1 MDFLLPVL
9 LIAFMG
15 FILYNS
21 SRQRKRQAA
30 LIESASVVGT
40 EVMLG
45 SGIYGTITAVE
56 GDRVTL
62 KSGSSTLVVAKGA
75 IMRTVNAAE
84 PAAAEPTATATP
96 VKPAAK
102 KAPAKPAVKKAPA
115 KPAVK
120 KSEK

>member
-62 KSGSSTLVVAKGA
+62 KSGNSTLVVAKGA
-75 IMRTVNAAE
+75 IMRTVNVAE
-84 PAAAEPTATATP
+84 PAVAEPAEAAP
-96 VKPAAK
+96 AVKPAVK
-102 KAPAKPAVKKAPA
+102 RAPAKSAVKKAPA

>member
-30 LIESASVVGT
+30 LIETASVVGT

-45 SGIYGTITAVE
+45 SGIYGTITAVD
-56 GDRVTL
+56 GDRVTI
-62 KSGSSTLVVAKGA
+62 KSGTSTLVVAKGA
-75 IMRTVNAAE
+75 IMRTVSTPTAATSK
-84 PAAAEPTATATP
+84 PAAA
-96 VKPAAK
+96 KPAAVRAVAK
-102 KAPAKPAVKKAPA
+102 KAPAKPT
-115 KPAVK
+115 VK
-120 KSEK
+120 KSDK

>member
-1 MDFLLPVL
+1 MEFLLPVL

-30 LIESASVVGT
+30 LIETASVVGT

-45 SGIYGTITAVE
+45 SGIYGTITAVD

-62 KSGSSTLVVAKGA
+62 KSGTSTLVVAKGA
-75 IMRTVNAAE
+75 IMRTVTVS
-84 PAAAEPTATATP
+84 AAAP
-96 VKPAAK
+96 VKPAVSQSAP
-102 KAPAKPAVKKAPA
+102 KAEQKKAPA

>member
-1 MDFLLPVL
+1 MDFLFPVL

-30 LIESASVVGT
+30 LIEAASVVGT

-62 KSGSSTLVVAKGA
+62 KSGSSTLIVAKGA
-75 IMRTVNAAE
+75 IMRTVNVAE
-84 PAAAEPTATATP
+84 PAVAELAATATP
-96 VKPAAK
+96 
-102 KAPAKPAVKKAPA
+102 AKPVAKKAPA

>member
-1 MDFLLPVL
+1 MESFLLPVL

-30 LIESASVVGT
+30 LIEAASVVGT

-45 SGIYGTITAVE
+45 SGIYGTITAVD

-62 KSGSSTLVVAKGA
+62 KSGTSTLVVAKGA
-75 IMRTVNAAE
+75 IMRTVSAIADLPVEGAPKAA
-84 PAAAEPTATATP
+84 PKT
-96 VKPAAK
+96 KPAQ
-102 KAPAKPAVKKAPA
+102 
-115 KPAVK
+115 PAVK

>member
-1 MDFLLPVL
+1 MESFLLPVL

-30 LIESASVVGT
+30 LIEAASVVGT

-45 SGIYGTITAVE
+45 SGIYGTITAVD

-62 KSGSSTLVVAKGA
+62 KSGTSTLVVAKGA
-75 IMRTVNAAE
+75 IMRIVSAIADLPVE
-84 PAAAEPTATATP
+84 PATKAAP
-96 VKPAAK
+96 K
-102 KAPAKPAVKKAPA
+102 KTPA

>member
-30 LIESASVVGT
+30 LIETASVVGT

-45 SGIYGTITAVE
+45 SGIYGTITAVD

-62 KSGSSTLVVAKGA
+62 KSGTSTLVVAKGA
-75 IMRTVNAAE
+75 IMRTVTV
-84 PAAAEPTATATP
+84 PAA
-96 VKPAAK
+96 
-102 KAPAKPAVKKAPA
+102 APAKPAVSKSAPMAEPKKAPA

>member
-30 LIESASVVGT
+30 LIEAAAVVGT

-45 SGIYGTITAVE
+45 SGIFGTITEVD

-75 IMRTVNAAE
+75 IMRTVNPVAQSDESHSANS
-84 PAAAEPTATATP
+84 AATP
-96 VKPAAK
+96 T
-102 KAPAKPAVKKAPA
+102 KKAPA

>member
-30 LIESASVVGT
+30 LIETASVVGT

-45 SGIYGTITAVE
+45 SGIYGTITAVD

-75 IMRTVNAAE
+75 IMRTVTV
-84 PAAAEPTATATP
+84 PAA
-96 VKPAAK
+96 
-102 KAPAKPAVKKAPA
+102 APAKPAVSKSAHEAEPKKTPA

>member
-1 MDFLLPVL
+1 MDFLLPIL

-21 SRQRKRQAA
+21 SRQRKRQAS
-30 LIESASVVGT
+30 LIEQASVVGT

-45 SGIYGTITAVE
+45 SGIYGTITAVD
-56 GDRVTL
+56 GDRITL

-75 IMRTVNAAE
+75 IMRTVNPIAASQTQTSAT
-84 PAAAEPTATATP
+84 AAAKPATKTP

-102 KAPAKPAVKKAPA
+102 KA
-115 KPAVK
+115 
-120 KSEK
+120 EK

>member
-1 MDFLLPVL
+1 MESFLLPVL

-30 LIESASVVGT
+30 LIEAASVVGT

-45 SGIYGTITAVE
+45 SGIYGIITAVE

-62 KSGSSTLVVAKGA
+62 KSGTSTLVVAKGA
-75 IMRTVNAAE
+75 IMRTVNAAVPVVAD
-84 PAAAEPTATATP
+84 PAATATAT
-96 VKPAAK
+96 
-102 KAPAKPAVKKAPA
+102 KPAVKKTPA

>member
-1 MDFLLPVL
+1 MESFLLPVL

-30 LIESASVVGT
+30 LIEAASVVGT

-45 SGIYGTITAVE
+45 SGIYGTITAVD

-62 KSGSSTLVVAKGA
+62 KSGPSTLVVAKGA
-75 IMRTVNAAE
+75 IMRTVSAIADLPVESATKAATKAATKKT
-84 PAAAEPTATATP
+84 PAQ
-96 VKPAAK
+96 
-102 KAPAKPAVKKAPA
+102 
-115 KPAVK
+115 PAVK

>member
-30 LIESASVVGT
+30 LIEAASVVGT

-45 SGIYGTITAVE
+45 SGIYGTITAID

-75 IMRTVNAAE
+75 IMRTVNVASAV
-84 PAAAEPTATATP
+84 PAASTYA
-96 VKPAAK
+96 KAAPKTVTK
-102 KAPAKPAVKKAPA
+102 KSPA

>member
-30 LIESASVVGT
+30 LIETASVVGT

-45 SGIYGTITAVE
+45 SGIYGTITAVD

-62 KSGSSTLVVAKGA
+62 KSGTSTLVVAKGA
-75 IMRTVNAAE
+75 IMRTVSASTAA
-84 PAAAEPTATATP
+84 PATP
-96 VKPAAK
+96 SASKVAAVKAVTK
-102 KAPAKPAVKKAPA
+102 KAPAKPAA
-115 KPAVK
+115 K

>member
-30 LIESASVVGT
+30 LIEAASVVGT
-40 EVMLG
+40 EVMLS
-45 SGIYGTITAVE
+45 SGIYGTITAID

-62 KSGSSTLVVAKGA
+62 KSGTSTLVVAKGA
-75 IMRTVNAAE
+75 IMRTVNVASAV
-84 PAAAEPTATATP
+84 PAASTDAI
-96 VKPAAK
+96 AAPKAVPK
-102 KAPAKPAVKKAPA
+102 KTPA

>member
-21 SRQRKRQAA
+21 SRQRKREAA
-30 LIESASVVGT
+30 LIEAASVVGT

-45 SGIYGTITAVE
+45 SGIYGIITAVE

-62 KSGSSTLVVAKGA
+62 KSGTSTLVVAKGA
-75 IMRTVNAAE
+75 IMRTVNASTVVEAE
-84 PAAAEPTATATP
+84 LASPSSAP
-96 VKPAAK
+96 KPAAK
-102 KAPAKPAVKKAPA
+102 KAPAKPAVKK
-115 KPAVK
+115 
-120 KSEK
+120 SEK

>member
-45 SGIYGTITAVE
+45 SGIYGTITAVD

-62 KSGSSTLVVAKGA
+62 KSGNSTLVVAKGA
-75 IMRTVNAAE
+75 IMRTVNASAVVAAE
-84 PAAAEPTATATP
+84 PATPTSP
-96 VKPAAK
+96 P
-102 KAPAKPAVKKAPA
+102 KPAVKKAPA

>member
-30 LIESASVVGT
+30 LIETASVVGT

-45 SGIYGTITAVE
+45 SGIYGTITAVD

-75 IMRTVNAAE
+75 IMRTVTL
-84 PAAAEPTATATP
+84 PAAEPT
-96 VKPAAK
+96 KAAVSKSAPKAEPK
-102 KAPAKPAVKKAPA
+102 KTPA

>member
-30 LIESASVVGT
+30 LIEAASVVGT

-45 SGIYGTITAVE
+45 SGIYGTITAID

-62 KSGSSTLVVAKGA
+62 KSGTSTLLVAKGA
-75 IMRTVNAAE
+75 IMRTVNAASAV
-84 PAAAEPTATATP
+84 PAASTDA
-96 VKPAAK
+96 KAAPK
-102 KAPAKPAVKKAPA
+102 TVAKRTPA

>member
-30 LIESASVVGT
+30 LIEAASVVGT

-45 SGIYGTITAVE
+45 SGIYGTITAVD

-62 KSGSSTLVVAKGA
+62 KSGTTSLIVAKGA
-75 IMRTVNAAE
+75 IMRTVNAAPVE
-84 PAAAEPTATATP
+84 QSSPAP
-96 VKPAAK
+96 VKAAPKTPAK
-102 KAPAKPAVKKAPA
+102 KAPAKPAA
-115 KPAVK
+115 K

>member
-30 LIESASVVGT
+30 LIETASVVGT

-45 SGIYGTITAVE
+45 SGIYGTITAVDA
-56 GDRVTL
+56 DRVTL
-62 KSGSSTLVVAKGA
+62 KSGTSTLVVAKGA
-75 IMRTVNAAE
+75 IMRTVS
-84 PAAAEPTATATP
+84 PAAAEPKATVEPKSAPKT
-96 VKPAAK
+96 AAK
-102 KAPAKPAVKKAPA
+102 KTPA

>member
-30 LIESASVVGT
+30 LIETASVVGT

-45 SGIYGTITAVE
+45 SGIFGTITAVD

-75 IMRTVNAAE
+75 IMRTVTV
-84 PAAAEPTATATP
+84 PAA
-96 VKPAAK
+96 
-102 KAPAKPAVKKAPA
+102 APAKPAVSKSAPKAEPKKTPA

>member
-1 MDFLLPVL
+1 MESFLLPVL

-30 LIESASVVGT
+30 LIEAASVVGT

-45 SGIYGTITAVE
+45 SGIYGTITAVD

-62 KSGSSTLVVAKGA
+62 KSGTSTIVVAKGA
-75 IMRTVNAAE
+75 IMRTVSAIADLPVEAA
-84 PAAAEPTATATP
+84 PKAAPKT
-96 VKPAAK
+96 KPAQ
-102 KAPAKPAVKKAPA
+102 
-115 KPAVK
+115 PAVK

>member
-1 MDFLLPVL
+1 MESFLLPVL

-30 LIESASVVGT
+30 LIEAASVVGT

-45 SGIYGTITAVE
+45 SGIYGTITAID

-62 KSGSSTLVVAKGA
+62 KSGTSTLVVAKGA
-75 IMRTVNAAE
+75 IMRTVNVASVVPADSSDTKAA
-84 PAAAEPTATATP
+84 TM
-96 VKPAAK
+96 
-102 KAPAKPAVKKAPA
+102 AVAKKAPA

>member
-30 LIESASVVGT
+30 LIEAASVVGT

-75 IMRTVNAAE
+75 IMRTVNVAEPAAE
-84 PAAAEPTATATP
+84 PAATATP
-96 VKPAAK
+96 VKPVAK
-102 KAPAKPAVKKAPA
+102 KAPAKPTAKKAPA

>member
-15 FILYNS
+15 FIIYNS

-30 LIESASVVGT
+30 LIEIASVVGT

-45 SGIYGTITAVE
+45 SGIYGTITAVN

-75 IMRTVNAAE
+75 IMRTVTA
-84 PAAAEPTATATP
+84 PAA
-96 VKPAAK
+96 
-102 KAPAKPAVKKAPA
+102 APAKPAVSKSAPKAEPKKAPA

>member
-1 MDFLLPVL
+1 
-9 LIAFMG
+9 
-15 FILYNS
+15 
-21 SRQRKRQAA
+21 
-30 LIESASVVGT
+30 
-40 EVMLG
+40 MLG

-75 IMRTVNAAE
+75 IMRTVNVAE

-96 VKPAAK
+96 VKPVAK